1 MAQSGS
7 IGGIM
12 ESIAMVLRK
21 PPYGDIN
28 AAEAVRHAI
37 GAFNNEMKVSLILI
51 DGGILLARKG
61 QDNGN
66 TGFTNLEGVLKAIIN
81 MEVEVFAENLSLIEH
96 NVKQEDMVD
105 GVTIVDIDEI
115 SALLKKAAA
124 TMIF

>member
-1 MAQSGS
+1 
-7 IGGIM
+7 M

-124 TMIF
+124 TLIF